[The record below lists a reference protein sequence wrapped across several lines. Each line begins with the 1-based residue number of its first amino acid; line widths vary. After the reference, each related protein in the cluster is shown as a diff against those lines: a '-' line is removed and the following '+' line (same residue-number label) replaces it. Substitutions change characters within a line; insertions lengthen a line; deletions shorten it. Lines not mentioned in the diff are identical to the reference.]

1 MAGSP
6 KVKSNFEDGFYLIQ
20 QVIRRYS
27 PLSIL
32 VEALKY
38 LYSPVKDPFGQAS
51 KQPWLIM
58 LLIKWTYVDPLA
70 NAWLPRPNIT
80 PGELRALLQEI
91 YELSDTGSRPDEY
104 EDVRLFMR
112 ALAYQ
117 QFFHQTENGLL
128 DIARQEQIF
137 ARVPGNHYFKTR
149 FLRGLGVSISDFL
162 RLAFVVI
169 AIVKNREPI
178 INRETL
184 FELCPPFAPAAVDA
198 FLNAISVEV
207 RELPNQLR
215 ALDLDLRHA
224 NEFLLPTPLLR
235 FPLIKIGGQY
245 WCVSPHVLERSLGH
259 FIYDY
264 LKREDVGSF
273 NNPFG
278 KSFERYVGEQI
289 ERSGLA
295 WANENELLNVL
306 PGQGKV
312 IDFIVADGDSN
323 VLIDAKGVEM
333 AQRGMATLRRGDVR
347 RATQTSLIKAFEQG
361 QEVAVRMA
369 AIGNA
374 HPVIRSRFATYLLA
388 VTYKELYIGNGI
400 TLAGVIGESELT
412 KIRAQYDPYHLIPDE
427 NIYFLTIQE
436 FEELM
441 SLVESGRI
449 GLVEALN
456 RAKQADSDPMTHK
469 FNFELHIAGW
479 PESANRKSPLQNVL
493 RTIVDEMRSLVP
505 RPT

>member
-1 MAGSP
+1 MAGSL
-6 KVKSNFEDGFYLIQ
+6 KAKSDFDDGFLSIQ

-32 VEALKY
+32 VEALRY
-38 LYSPVKDPFGQAS
+38 LYSPVKDPVEQAS
-51 KQPWLIM
+51 KHPWLIM
-58 LLIKWTYVDPLA
+58 LLIKWTFVDPLA
-70 NAWLPRPNIT
+70 DAWLPRPDIT
-80 PGELRALLQEI
+80 PGKLHALLQEI
-91 YELSDTGSRPDEY
+91 YDLSDTGSRPDEY

-117 QFFHQTENGLL
+117 QFLHQTENGLL
-128 DIARQEQIF
+128 DIARQVQIF
-137 ARVPGNHYFKTR
+137 ARVPENHYFKTR

-162 RLAFVVI
+162 RLAFAVI
-169 AIVKNREPI
+169 AIVKKPEPI

-184 FELCPPFAPAAVDA
+184 FELCPPFAPATVNA
-198 FLNAISVEV
+198 FLSAISIDVQDLP
-207 RELPNQLR
+207 RELR
-215 ALDLDLRHA
+215 AVDLDLRHA
-224 NEFLLPTPLLR
+224 NEFLLQTPLLR
-235 FPLIKIGGQY
+235 FPLIKVGGQY

-264 LKREDVGSF
+264 LKRVDVGSF
-273 NNPFG
+273 NSPFG

-295 WANENELLNVL
+295 WADENELLRAL

-312 IDFIVADGDSN
+312 VDFIVADGDAN

-333 AQRGMATLRRGDVR
+333 AQRGMAALRRGDVR

-361 QEVAVRMA
+361 HEVAARVA
-369 AIGNA
+369 AISNS
-374 HPVIRSRFATYLLA
+374 HPVIHARPSTYLLA

-412 KIRAQYDPYHLIPDE
+412 KIRMQYDPRHLIPDE
-427 NIYFLTIQE
+427 NIYFLTVRE

-441 SLVESGRI
+441 SLVRDGKI

-456 RAKQADSDPMTHK
+456 RAKQADSNPLTHK

-479 PESANRKSPLQNVL
+479 PEAANRKSPLQSVL
-493 RTIVDEMRSLVP
+493 QTVIDEMRRLVT
-505 RPT
+505 RSA

>member
-1 MAGSP
+1 
-6 KVKSNFEDGFYLIQ
+6 
-20 QVIRRYS
+20 
-27 PLSIL
+27 
-32 VEALKY
+32 
-38 LYSPVKDPFGQAS
+38 
-51 KQPWLIM
+51 M
-58 LLIKWTYVDPLA
+58 LLIKWTFVDPLA
-70 NAWLPRPNIT
+70 NTWLTRPDIT
-80 PGELRALLQEI
+80 QGELQTLLQEI

-137 ARVPGNHYFKTR
+137 ARVPVNHYFKTR
-149 FLRGLGVSISDFL
+149 FLREVGVSISDFL
-162 RLAFVVI
+162 RLAFAVI
-169 AIVKNREPI
+169 AIVKKRQPI

-184 FELCPPFAPAAVDA
+184 FGLCPPFAPAAVDA

-207 RELPNQLR
+207 RALPSELR

-235 FPLIKIGGQY
+235 FPLIKVDGQY
-245 WCVSPHVLERSLGH
+245 CCVSPHVLERSLGH

-264 LKREDVGSF
+264 LKRADVGSF

-289 ERSGLA
+289 RRSGLA
-295 WANENELLNVL
+295 WADENELLKLL

-312 IDFIVADGDSN
+312 VDFVVADGDSN

-333 AQRGMATLRRGDVR
+333 AQRGMAALRRGDVR

-361 QEVAVRMA
+361 HEVAARMA
-369 AIGNA
+369 KIGNA
-374 HPVIRSRFATYLLA
+374 HPVIRSRSSTYLLA

-400 TLAGVIGESELT
+400 TLAGVIGESELA
-412 KIRAQYDPYHLIPDE
+412 KIRAQYDPCHLIPE
-427 NIYFLTIQE
+427 KNIYFLAIQE

-441 SLVESGRI
+441 SLVGSGKI

-456 RAKQADSDPMTHK
+456 RAKEADSDPLTHK

-479 PESANRKSPLQNVL
+479 PESADRKNPLQSVL
-493 RTIVDEMRSLVP
+493 QTIVDEMRSLVT
-505 RPT
+505 RPA